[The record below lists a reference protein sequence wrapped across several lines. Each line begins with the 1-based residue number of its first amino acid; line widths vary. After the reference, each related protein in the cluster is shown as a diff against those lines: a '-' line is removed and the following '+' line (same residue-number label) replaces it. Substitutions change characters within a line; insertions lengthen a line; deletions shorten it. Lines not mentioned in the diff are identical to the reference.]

1 VGQTDIGLAP
11 LSLIGTDAAARR
23 AVVAQADAAG
33 LDHLA
38 MIDHAS
44 FREGF
49 GVDGLAF
56 ANSVL
61 VLSDRLR
68 CATSAYLLP
77 LRHPTLVARQI
88 ADLHQLAPGRFTF
101 GVGIGGEDRDEIFSC
116 GVDPAT
122 RGRRADESLVV
133 LRALLSGEPVH
144 HDGEFFQLR
153 NVRIKP
159 APIEVPIVVGGRSD
173 KALER
178 AGKHGDGWLGVWAS
192 PRRYGQAVTTVAEH
206 AVAAGRD
213 PGAFRHALCVYCGV
227 HPDPSRARALV
238 ASAME
243 GLYGITFEQFEHW
256 TPSGTPEVIAE
267 FLVPYLEAGCQD
279 VHLYAVGEDIG
290 AEVEAAAE
298 IRRLLVG

>member
-1 VGQTDIGLAP
+1 MDPNVGLAP

-23 AVVAQADAAG
+23 RVVAQAEAAG

-68 CATSAYLLP
+68 CATAAYLLP
-77 LRHPTLVARQI
+77 LRHPTLVARQLV
-88 ADLHQLAPGRFTF
+88 DLHQLAPGRFTF
-101 GVGIGGEDRDEIFSC
+101 GVGIGGEDRDEISSC
-116 GVDPAT
+116 GVDPRT
-122 RGRRADESLVV
+122 RGRRADESLEV
-133 LRALLSGEPVH
+133 LRALLRGGPVD

-153 NVRIKP
+153 NVRMRP
-159 APIEVPIVVGGRSD
+159 APVEVPIVVGGRSD
-173 KALER
+173 AALQR
-178 AGKHGDGWLGVWAS
+178 AGRLGDGWLGVWAS
-192 PRRYGQAVTTVAEH
+192 PRRYAQAVETVGEH
-206 AVAAGRD
+206 AAAAGRD
-213 PGAFRHALCVYCGV
+213 ADAQRHGLCVYCGV
-227 HPDPSRARALV
+227 HPDPARARALV
-238 ASAME
+238 SSAME

-256 TPSGTPEVIAE
+256 TPYGTPEGIAE

-279 VHLYAVGEDIG
+279 IHLYAVGEDLE

-298 IRRLLVG
+298 IRRLLLA